1 MSFLKNVIKPVIP
14 SKFWNNLRKKQ
25 ILSKH
30 KKVADLWN
38 PIINDYLSGKLEKY
52 PLRAKR
58 TFPTSKIIWQYWG
71 QGLDANNM
79 PEIVHICFDSVDRYK
94 GEYKVIRL
102 DDAMISEYID
112 LPDFVWERRK
122 NQQFTR
128 TFFSDLLRVAL
139 LSTYG
144 GVWLDATI
152 LLTGKLPKEYE
163 DLDFFM
169 YQRSEAQPNKTYWEN
184 TYAYYFG
191 WDIDYKVRVLSSV
204 IFARRNNEIISSLKD
219 LLLHF
224 WKTQEYIP
232 DYFCFQILFN
242 ELIVEKCPERNCP
255 IVSDCIPHLFQT
267 KINNGNY
274 GHMSYEQIIALTPIH
289 KMSYYDAKALSRLK
303 GILKHYETCL
313 PNHCPS

>member
-1 MSFLKNVIKPVIP
+1 
-14 SKFWNNLRKKQ
+14 
-25 ILSKH
+25 
-30 KKVADLWN
+30 
-38 PIINDYLSGKLEKY
+38 
-52 PLRAKR
+52 
-58 TFPTSKIIWQYWG
+58 
-71 QGLDANNM
+71 
-79 PEIVHICFDSVDRYK
+79 
-94 GEYKVIRL
+94 
-102 DDAMISEYID
+102 
-112 LPDFVWERRK
+112 
-122 NQQFTR
+122 
-128 TFFSDLLRVAL
+128 
-139 LSTYG
+139 
-144 GVWLDATI
+144 
-152 LLTGKLPKEYE
+152 
-163 DLDFFM
+163 M
-169 YQRSEAQPNKTYWEN
+169 YQRSEAEPNKTYWEN

-191 WDIDYKVRVLSSV
+191 WDINYKVRVLSSV